1 MIELQGLL
9 ASFFDSDLHFR
20 LQKIISSH
28 DLFHFF
34 RQVNGLLQCLQ
45 IFSGRLSFV
54 CKVNKRLTCVNKE
67 LDDG

>member
-1 MIELQGLL
+1 MIELQGLF

-34 RQVNGLLQCLQ
+34 RQVNGLLQYLQ
-45 IFSGRLSFV
+45 TFSCRLSFV
-54 CKVNKRLTCVNKE
+54 CKVNKRLACVNKE

>member
-45 IFSGRLSFV
+45 NFSGRLSFV
-54 CKVNKRLTCVNKE
+54 CKVNKRLACVNKE